1 MSRTLMGR
9 TLRGAK
15 ASSVWE
21 QQACIT
27 QQQRSFSQTPS
38 RQNPQVIF
46 DKTTSPGLGPIL
58 EEIQSNI
65 ILPYHLP
72 IHQRKRVFS
81 EKLKHRLKS
90 DPVYLEIDGLEH
102 RFSYINKE
110 TLPPSRELTWKAL
123 RAMQTPQDWNNFAR
137 LLSGMRNAGRR
148 YSQADYAKMIRI
160 AGAQGQIYTI
170 IDAARQVRK
179 TGLRLDNSEKVNT
192 VLHFVQMRAVESGWD
207 KEITEQAL
215 RWTEMVLEM
224 LEDPNHALSDQK
236 GKSWSVQSG
245 RARDPQI
252 LGAAL
257 HLSAALAV
265 KHNGGKD
272 IDGKVAKYATKVAE
286 RWPASKGLLKLR
298 QVGVYEDDEN
308 GLAYLAKSRTQYLS
322 CASPI
327 LHGLFMASRVVE
339 QPLAEKLR
347 AISKTLAA
355 EVKVAVEWQTA
366 PAERGLNTYKALFQ
380 N

>member
-9 TLRGAK
+9 ALRGAK

-27 QQQRSFSQTPS
+27 QQQRCFSQTPS
-38 RQNPQVIF
+38 RQIPQVIF

-102 RFSYINKE
+102 RFSHINKE
-110 TLPPSRELTWKAL
+110 ALPPSRELTWKAL
-123 RAMQTPQDWNNFAR
+123 RAMQTPQDWNNFVR
-137 LLSGMRNAGRR
+137 LLSGMRNAGRN
-148 YSQADYAKMIRI
+148 YSQADFSKMISI
-160 AGAQGQIYTI
+160 AGEQGQIYTI

-179 TGLRLDNSEKVNT
+179 TGLRLDNSEKVNM
-192 VLHFVQMRAVESGWD
+192 VLHFVQMRAVESDWD
-207 KEITEQAL
+207 KEITEQSL

-224 LEDPNHALSDQK
+224 VEDPNHALVK
-236 GKSWSVQSG
+236 EKRMKLVG
-245 RARDPQI
+245 RPRLANDPQI
-252 LGAAL
+252 LAAAL
-257 HLSAALAV
+257 HLSAVLAV
-265 KHNGGKD
+265 KHNGGND
-272 IDGKVAKYATKVAE
+272 IDGKVAKYATRVAKL
-286 RWPASKGLLKLR
+286 WPASKGLLKLSR
-298 QVGVYEDDEN
+298 ESAYDDREN
-308 GLAYLAKSRTQYLS
+308 GLAYLVNSRDMYLS

-327 LHGLFMASRVVE
+327 MHGLFMASRVVE
-339 QPLAEKLR
+339 KPLADKLR
-347 AISKTLAA
+347 AISKTLAT
-355 EVKVAVEWQTA
+355 EVKIAVEWQVA
-366 PAERGLNTYKALFQ
+366 PAERGLKTYKALFQ

>member
-9 TLRGAK
+9 ALRAAK

-21 QQACIT
+21 QRACIT
-27 QQQRSFSQTPS
+27 QQQRSFSQTPP
-38 RQNPQVIF
+38 RQIIF

-102 RFSYINKE
+102 RFSHINKE

-123 RAMQTPQDWNNFAR
+123 HAMQTPQDWNNFVR

-148 YSQADYAKMIRI
+148 YSQADFAKMICI
-160 AGAQGQIYTI
+160 AGDQGQIYTI

-179 TGLRLDNSEKVNT
+179 TGLRLDNSEKANM

-224 LEDPNHALSDQK
+224 VEDPNHELVKEKRMKLVGQTRLAN
-236 GKSWSVQSG
+236 
-245 RARDPQI
+245 DPQI
-252 LGAAL
+252 LAAAL
-257 HLSAALAV
+257 HLSAVLAV

-272 IDGKVAKYATKVAE
+272 IDGKVAKYATRVAKL
-286 RWPASKGLLKLR
+286 WPASKGLLKLGR
-298 QVGVYEDDEN
+298 DCAYDNREN
-308 GLAYLAKSRTQYLS
+308 GLAYLVNSRDLYLS

-339 QPLAEKLR
+339 KPLAEKLR
-347 AISKTLAA
+347 AISKTLAV
-355 EVKVAVEWQTA
+355 EVKIAVEWQVA
-366 PAERGLNTYKALFQ
+366 PAERGLKAYKALFQ